1 MMMRILPLS
10 FLSLLLA
17 AIPLTGTQA
26 QNSIGPLPASP
37 PMAAARAPIAV
48 PPTPDLTLPPTPA
61 IPDQGDIPAAPVTEL
76 PPARFPGPV
85 TGPVPD
91 RFPEDR
97 STLLYPAGAEL
108 LPSGTDAVLS
118 DIVARLK
125 SRPAERLELRA
136 YASMPG
142 NRPTDS
148 RRMALLRARALRDRL
163 VQLGLDPLRLL
174 VFAEGTPASVDGAVA
189 PAGASDRVD
198 LVIRP

>member
-10 FLSLLLA
+10 FLSLLLV
-17 AIPLTGTQA
+17 AIPLAGAQA

-37 PMAAARAPIAV
+37 PAAAVRAPIAV

-61 IPDQGDIPAAPVTEL
+61 IPDQGDIPAGPVTEL
-76 PPARFPGPV
+76 PPDRFPGPV
-85 TGPVPD
+85 TGLAPD
-91 RFPEDR
+91 RLPEDR
-97 STLLYPAGAEL
+97 STLLYPPGVEL

-125 SRPAERLELRA
+125 ARPAERLELRA
-136 YASMPG
+136 YATTRS

-148 RRMALLRARALRDRL
+148 RRIALLRARALRDRL

-174 VFAEGTPASVDGAVA
+174 VFAEGMPPSVDGAAALVA
-189 PAGASDRVD
+189 ASDRVD

>member
-1 MMMRILPLS
+1 MIMRFLPLS
-10 FLSLLLA
+10 FLSVLLVA
-17 AIPLTGTQA
+17 APLTSAQA

-37 PMAAARAPIAV
+37 PATAVRAPIAV

-61 IPDQGDIPAAPVTEL
+61 IPDQGDIPAGPVTEL
-76 PPARFPGPV
+76 PPSRFPGPV

-91 RFPEDR
+91 RLPEDR

-108 LPSGTDAVLS
+108 LPAGTDAVLS

-125 SRPAERLELRA
+125 ARPAERLELRA
-136 YASMPG
+136 YASTQR

-174 VFAEGTPASVDGAVA
+174 VFAEGIPPSVEGIAA

-198 LVIRP
+198 MVIRP